1 MTMMRI
7 ISISCLRNLTWAKR
21 LGGNP
26 LSSLDFYLWLVWDY
40 IWGSY
45 IDLWW
50 WLWWRWFSF
59 CAILTSAKRLVCN
72 QWIRVDQSQKA
83 TTSRALE
90 HQAPTSKGHSS
101 LQIKKSTIKEGG
113 TTLSTQAN
121 EVFKM
126 VEMWNTY
133 HGFVLKLNDNVLLK
147 IYFN

>member
-1 MTMMRI
+1 MTMI
-7 ISISCLRNLTWAKR
+7 
-21 LGGNP
+21 
-26 LSSLDFYLWLVWDY
+26 F
-40 IWGSY
+40 
-45 IDLWW
+45 
-50 WLWWRWFSF
+50 
-59 CAILTSAKRLVCN
+59 ILCHSHIGQAVGL
-72 QWIRVDQSQKA
+72 QSMDQSQTA

-101 LQIKKSTIKEGG
+101 LQIKKSTIMESGA
-113 TTLSTQAN
+113 TLSTQAN